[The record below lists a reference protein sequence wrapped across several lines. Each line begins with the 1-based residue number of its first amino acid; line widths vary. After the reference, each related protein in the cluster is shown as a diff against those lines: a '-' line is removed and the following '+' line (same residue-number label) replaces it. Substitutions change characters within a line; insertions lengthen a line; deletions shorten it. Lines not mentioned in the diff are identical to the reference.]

1 MNEHRVI
8 KHDRALRD
16 LEHRSDYIH
25 QHNLRAAL
33 RFLGAA
39 EATIRRLAGSPGIGT
54 RYDPD
59 HPALADLRFFPISG
73 FKNDLVF
80 YRSLADG
87 IEVLRVLHGAQD
99 IHRILAEEFGIEE
112 NADDGQAENE
122 TDDPPG

>member
-1 MNEHRVI
+1 MDKRRII

-25 QHNLRAAL
+25 QHNPRAAL
-33 RFLGAA
+33 RFLNAA
-39 EATIRRLAGSPGIGT
+39 EVTIRRLAMSPGIGA

-59 HPALADLRFFPISG
+59 HPALAELRFFPITR

-80 YRSLADG
+80 YRPLADG

-99 IHRILAEEFGIEE
+99 IHHILAEEFGIEE
-112 NADDGQAENE
+112 DVGDDQAEE
-122 TDDPPG
+122 RRQE